1 MNNRGLKASRRIKI
15 TRKGWAILVAITLIV
30 LAAAGIIA
38 ISILNADSPA
48 KLSPLQT
55 IVTVEMDSITL
66 MAQSWF

>member
-48 KLSPLQT
+48 KLSEL
-55 IVTVEMDSITL
+55 L
-66 MAQSWF
+66 L